1 MISCAVFRSSR
12 ASSASYGN
20 RSRQSWRLRLRLRN
34 HFPQRCMVPT
44 KISSAWLVTLLLAV
58 GCAPVPAHVD
68 SPPSSSPAS
77 DTIEARRLFEENIDA
92 IHKRD
97 RARYLATYLHSST
110 LARNGPSGLDFGYDN
125 WSARRDSTWPDTL
138 VARNLR
144 VLPITPGVV
153 YGSYCYTV
161 TQKDTT
167 SSGVSE
173 RIFVKTSEGWR
184 IAVTTAFGLAA
195 GAPAQCK

>member
-1 MISCAVFRSSR
+1 MA
-12 ASSASYGN
+12 SAS
-20 RSRQSWRLRLRLRN
+20 L
-34 HFPQRCMVPT
+34 
-44 KISSAWLVTLLLAV
+44 SSGRFLTLFVAIAA
-58 GCAPVPAHVD
+58 CTPAQANTGL
-68 SPPSSSPAS
+68 SSTGSVAS
-77 DTIEARRLFEENIDA
+77 DTVGARQLFEQNIDA

-97 RARYLATYLHSST
+97 RARYLATYLHTQT
-110 LARNGPSGLDFGYDN
+110 LARNGPAGLELGYEG

-144 VLPITPGVV
+144 VHPVAPGVV
-153 YGSYCYTV
+153 YGTYCYTV

-173 RIFVKTSEGWR
+173 RVFVKTPDGWK
-184 IAVTTAFGLAA
+184 IAVTTAFGLPA

>member
-1 MISCAVFRSSR
+1 MASTRFSS
-12 ASSASYGN
+12 G
-20 RSRQSWRLRLRLRN
+20 
-34 HFPQRCMVPT
+34 P
-44 KISSAWLVTLLLAV
+44 LVALLTAMA
-58 GCAPVPAHVD
+58 CAPMPSSSGSS
-68 SPPSSSPAS
+68 SPPSAAS
-77 DTIEARRLFEENIDA
+77 DTIEARHVFEENIDA

-97 RARYLATYLHSST
+97 RARYLATYLHT
-110 LARNGPSGLDFGYDN
+110 AGLGRNGPAGLELGYES

-144 VLPITPGVV
+144 VLPIAPGVV
-153 YGSYCYTV
+153 YGTYCYTV

-173 RIFVKTSEGWR
+173 RVFVKTPEGWR
-184 IAVTTAFGLAA
+184 IAVTTAFGLSA

>member
-1 MISCAVFRSSR
+1 MA
-12 ASSASYGN
+12 SASLSSG
-20 RSRQSWRLRLRLRN
+20 RS
-34 HFPQRCMVPT
+34 
-44 KISSAWLVTLLLAV
+44 LALFIAV
-58 GCAPVPAHVD
+58 AACTPAQANTGL
-68 SPPSSSPAS
+68 SPAGSIAS
-77 DTIEARRLFEENIDA
+77 DTLAARQLFEQNIDA

-97 RARYLATYLHSST
+97 RERYLATYLHTQT
-110 LARNGPSGLDFGYDN
+110 LARNGPAGLELGYEG

-144 VLPITPGVV
+144 VHSIAPGVV
-153 YGSYCYTV
+153 YGTYCYTV

-173 RIFVKTSEGWR
+173 RVFVKTAEGWK
-184 IAVTTAFGLAA
+184 IAVTTAFGLPA

>member
-1 MISCAVFRSSR
+1 MASARFSSV
-12 ASSASYGN
+12 
-20 RSRQSWRLRLRLRN
+20 RLVAL
-34 HFPQRCMVPT
+34 F
-44 KISSAWLVTLLLAV
+44 IAI
-58 GCAPVPAHVD
+58 GCAPVAASN
-68 SPPSSSPAS
+68 SPSSPSSSAS
-77 DTIEARRLFEENIDA
+77 DTVDARRVFEENIDA

-97 RARYLATYLHSST
+97 RARYLATYLHTNT
-110 LARNGPSGLDFGYDN
+110 LGRNGPAGLELGYES

-144 VLPITPGVV
+144 VLPIAPGVV
-153 YGSYCYTV
+153 YGVYCYTV

-173 RIFVKTSEGWR
+173 RVFVKTPEGWR
-184 IAVTTAFGLAA
+184 IAVTTAFGLPA

>member
-1 MISCAVFRSSR
+1 
-12 ASSASYGN
+12 
-20 RSRQSWRLRLRLRN
+20 
-34 HFPQRCMVPT
+34 MVPT
-44 KISSAWLVTLLLAV
+44 KFSSASLVSLLLAV

-68 SPPSSSPAS
+68 SLPSSSPAS

-110 LARNGPSGLDFGYDN
+110 LARNGPSGLEFGYDN

-184 IAVTTAFGLAA
+184 IAVTTAFGLAV